1 MATSWA
7 SRLVTANTRVGVDSR
22 KRENSAVPR
31 AVRRGDNL
39 PVETIT
45 GLGCPPAGSWGDMMT
60 GMHSRSSQ
68 SSTPRAVRSELA
80 LYIDMADEPWKY
92 SDLEMIA
99 WLDLDERLR
108 KGVTREAVESY
119 WQDRDVLQ
127 KAEQVRADRMYKA
140 EKDALRKRFRP
151 IAERVAVLGAKRWID
166 HDIKRIVKLFKGSV
180 IKIQATVRGY
190 QTRCKTQQLDCCMC
204 LSHRISPLE
213 TAVGYMCRDCAAMGP
228 YQDIVEDDPWNWHRC

>member
-7 SRLVTANTRVGVDSR
+7 SRLVSANTRVGVDSR
-22 KRENSAVPR
+22 KRENPAVPR

-39 PVETIT
+39 SVETIT

-60 GMHSRSSQ
+60 GMHARSSQ
-68 SSTPRAVRSELA
+68 SSTSRAVRSELA

-108 KGVTREAVESY
+108 KGVMRQAVESY

-127 KAEQVRADRMYKA
+127 KAEQVRADRVYKA

-151 IAERVAVLGAKRWID
+151 IAERVAILAAKRWID
-166 HDIKRIVKLFKGSV
+166 HDIKRIVKRFKGSV
-180 IKIQATVRGY
+180 IKIQAAVRGY
-190 QTRCKTQQLDCCMC
+190 QTRCKIQQLDCCMC
-204 LSHRISPLE
+204 LRHRISPLQ

-228 YQDIVEDDPWNWHRC
+228 YQDVVEDDPWNWYRC